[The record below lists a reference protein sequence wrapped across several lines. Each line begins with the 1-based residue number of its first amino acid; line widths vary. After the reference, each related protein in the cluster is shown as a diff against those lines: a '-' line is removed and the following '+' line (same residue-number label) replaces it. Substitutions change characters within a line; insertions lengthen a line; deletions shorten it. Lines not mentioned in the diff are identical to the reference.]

1 MQAPRI
7 AAVPTLPNYFLH
19 NLDDGTAQMLFS
31 PEEWLVHQSHLAI
44 QRDLNKVAK
53 WDDRKL
59 ITFDKH
65 QTLRLSRNSLMH
77 GIAGS

>member
-7 AAVPTLPNYFLH
+7 AAGPTLPNYFLH

-31 PEEWLVHQSHLAI
+31 PEELVHQSQLAI

-65 QTLRLSRNSLMH
+65 QIPLLSRNSLMH
-77 GIAGS
+77 RIAGS